1 VSSSIRVRT
10 GSLTIPPSESQI
22 RTYFAWPTAHVERS
36 RGVSSWANLKPSGP
50 EISRQRSTETSQIVT
65 AFRSASN
72 SASNVS
78 NRIGKYMWL

>member
-1 VSSSIRVRT
+1 M
-10 GSLTIPPSESQI
+10 TIPPSASQMS
-22 RTYFAWPTAHVERS
+22 TYLACPTWHFDRS

-65 AFRSASN
+65 SVSSASN
-72 SASNVS
+72 SASNES